1 MGLVHSPR
9 IVTDGLALSLDASN
23 TKSYNVGISTN
34 WIDVFGGNSGTL
46 LNGTYHTDGPFPG
59 AGYVEF
65 DGTSDYLD
73 IGSSADFAFG
83 TGDFTIEVWV
93 YLKAN
98 SVGVIYSNEV
108 SNSLF
113 LYLSSGN
120 LVVRNY
126 GTSDLFNLAGPSLN
140 TWTHIAL
147 SRSGTDLRLFF
158 NGVQQGGT
166 VTNSTNWTQNGAEI
180 GAYGNGTQSLNG
192 YMSNLRVVKGTALYT
207 AAFTPP
213 TKPLTDISGTKLL
226 TCQGSTITAAG
237 ISTHTITV
245 NGNASAKLG
254 FPESALVFDGSN
266 DYVSIPD
273 SEDLEFGSGDFTIET
288 YIYPTG
294 VPSEFGYACIFAKGA
309 PLQCYFMNTNSLS
322 LFVDTDNAGSPY
334 SIISNSNITGTDSVG
349 QSMWSHIAICRSG
362 DTWKIFVNGVQK
374 YSATHSGTIFN
385 NTDVFSIGDYA
396 PSSGTYPFQG
406 HISNLKVY
414 KGKALT
420 ATEVQQNYNALK
432 GRYV

>member
-266 DYVSIPD
+266 DYVNAPVTKTASCTF
-273 SEDLEFGSGDFTIET
+273 SCWAKSTNVNGKMLFNAGGSGPDLFF
-288 YIYPTG
+288 YNSN
-294 VPSEFGYACIFAKGA
+294 VSW
-309 PLQCYFMNTNSLS
+309 NT
-322 LFVDTDNAGSPY
+322 FDGDDNAFASTPASVTDGNWHYYVVVNDASSNAKLYYDGELLGTATYKDASASTTLTIGGYTNTYMWDGS
-334 SIISNSNITGTDSVG
+334 ISS
-349 QSMWSHIAICRSG
+349 
-362 DTWKIFVNGVQK
+362 
-374 YSATHSGTIFN
+374 
-385 NTDVFSIGDYA
+385 
-396 PSSGTYPFQG
+396 FQL
-406 HISNLKVY
+406 HNKV
-414 KGKALT
+414 LT
-420 ATEVQQNYNALK
+420 AAEVQQNYNALK
-432 GRYV
+432 GRYA